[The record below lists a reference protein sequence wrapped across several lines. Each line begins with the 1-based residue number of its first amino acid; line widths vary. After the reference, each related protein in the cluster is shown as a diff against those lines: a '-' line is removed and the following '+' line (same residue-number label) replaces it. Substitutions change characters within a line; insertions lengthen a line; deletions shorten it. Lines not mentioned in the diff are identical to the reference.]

1 MIQLLRTI
9 LSSFYIVERS
19 NFTVF
24 ITKVHKFLCL
34 LDGVGLREVWIS
46 FHNHDRTAAMD
57 NLPIRSRTRRCFRKR
72 SLAECGLAFSLS
84 SFSTRNVMVF
94 VVPPAWTA
102 FLPGWCDAAFLPGRC
117 DGWIRRMRG
126 SLLPTR
132 RRKLMGRNMTS
143 GRSGQSRGS
152 PDAAAAAAGCRR
164 LSRTLGR

>member
-9 LSSFYIVERS
+9 VSSFYIVERS

-34 LDGVGLREVWIS
+34 FDGVGLCEVWIS
-46 FHNHDRTAAMD
+46 FHNHDRTATMN

-84 SFSTRNVMVF
+84 SFSTRNVIVS
-94 VVPPAWTA
+94 VVPSAWTA
-102 FLPGWCDAAFLPGRC
+102 FLSCWCDAAFLPGWC
-117 DGWIRRMRG
+117 DGRIRRMRG

-132 RRKLMGRNMTS
+132 RRRQNMTS

-152 PDAAAAAAGCRR
+152 PNAAAAATGCRR